1 MYVLI
6 YDDHDLGK
14 PRKQVL
20 SVHKTRHTA
29 ENALVKRRKRLK
41 RRVWECNTRVVWVPR
56 KVKTGEF
63 ITYRDF
69 STWAPGEAIPHGELH
84 SDTD

>member
-6 YDDHDLGK
+6 YEDHDLGG
-14 PRKQVL
+14 PQKQVL
-20 SVHKTRHTA
+20 SVYKSRHMA
-29 ENALVKRRKRLK
+29 EILLQKRRKRLK
-41 RRVWECNTRVVWVPR
+41 RRVWECHTRVVWVPR
-56 KVKTGEF
+56 KVKTGES

-69 STWAPGEAIPHGELH
+69 STWAPGETIPHGELH